1 MENYLYYGLVY
12 WGVGCICLVICLLSY
27 FTMVGIIKTK
37 YDSLRV
43 FVVFPKLYKYLI
55 VSLVPFITIFII
67 LFNLFMIV
75 YLMKLKQ
82 TDDEL
87 YSDALDVIYNFIED
101 KTDFATYVNNFSKIT
116 NRYKLLKT

>member
-37 YDSLRV
+37 HDSLRV
-43 FVVFPKLYKYLI
+43 FVIFPKLYKYLI

-67 LFNLFMIV
+67 LFNLFTIV

-101 KTDFATYVNNFSKIT
+101 KTDFATYVNDFSKIT